1 MCDLGGLDNLI
12 ANTAYLQARRSV
24 DAGVGGSKCR
34 RSLALPGLAKCM
46 EIRQLLRLSFASECE
61 EQPIGRRLF
70 QSFCDS
76 VSEYS
81 RALAF
86 LDQVGEL
93 ELAEENMHNSLLCTI
108 VADFLQPE
116 SENFLLFLSDAI
128 SAASGTPE
136 VDMKDLVLRAQQ
148 ETREF
153 LMGKPFREYL
163 ESPFFQR
170 FLQWKA
176 LEQQKI
182 TEKHFYEFRVL
193 GKGGFGEVCAIQ
205 VKLTGKMHACKKLN
219 KKSLKN
225 KKGQKMAL
233 LEKEI
238 LESVNSS
245 MVVRLA
251 YAFETKRHLCLVM
264 TLMNGGDL
272 KFHIYNVGKRG
283 LSMDRVLFY
292 TAQIACGLRH
302 LHRLFIVYRDMKPEN
317 VLLDERG
324 NCRLSDLGLAVVLR
338 NVDNKI
344 TQRAG
349 TNGYMSPE
357 VIKEEPYSYDADW
370 FALGCTI
377 HEMISGYIPFR
388 NFHEQVSKE
397 ELRRRVLHD
406 TVVFTNTA
414 FTAEAQDLCTQL
426 LAKRA
431 CDRLGSRDRNDDP
444 RRHGFFHSIN
454 FQRLEAGL
462 VSPPFVPNP
471 DVVYAKDLCD
481 IDEFSEVKG
490 VELDEDDL
498 KFHKDFATGC
508 VPLTWQE
515 EILESGLFDE
525 VECVQRTAS
534 LPGNSER
541 RSGVC
546 LIL

>member
-1 MCDLGGLDNLI
+1 LGGLDNLI

-34 RSLALPGLAKCM
+34 RRLALPGLAKCM

-70 QSFCDS
+70 RAFATRTFSQKDFGLFSHGYSAMCLKLPDNIAYGGHRNIKVQTAPHSMLHWIHDS
-76 VSEYS
+76 PGLTQMSVD
-81 RALAF
+81 LC
-86 LDQVGEL
+86 LTTCGDMNITDKVGEL

-193 GKGGFGEVCAIQ
+193 GKGGFGEVSSCPSEADR
-205 VKLTGKMHACKKLN
+205 KMHACKKLN

-245 MVVRLA
+245 MV
-251 YAFETKRHLCLVM
+251 
-264 TLMNGGDL
+264 
-272 KFHIYNVGKRG
+272 
-283 LSMDRVLFY
+283 
-292 TAQIACGLRH
+292 
-302 LHRLFIVYRDMKPEN
+302 
-317 VLLDERG
+317 
-324 NCRLSDLGLAVVLR
+324 
-338 NVDNKI
+338 
-344 TQRAG
+344 
-349 TNGYMSPE
+349 
-357 VIKEEPYSYDADW
+357 
-370 FALGCTI
+370 
-377 HEMISGYIPFR
+377 
-388 NFHEQVSKE
+388 
-397 ELRRRVLHD
+397 
-406 TVVFTNTA
+406 
-414 FTAEAQDLCTQL
+414 
-426 LAKRA
+426 
-431 CDRLGSRDRNDDP
+431 
-444 RRHGFFHSIN
+444 
-454 FQRLEAGL
+454 
-462 VSPPFVPNP
+462 
-471 DVVYAKDLCD
+471 
-481 IDEFSEVKG
+481 
-490 VELDEDDL
+490 
-498 KFHKDFATGC
+498 
-508 VPLTWQE
+508 
-515 EILESGLFDE
+515 
-525 VECVQRTAS
+525 
-534 LPGNSER
+534 
-541 RSGVC
+541 
-546 LIL
+546 